1 MTSTSLRVFSGF
13 SVNFDGIVSLLF
25 SPIMVWLVVG
35 GVDDLLLNLFWLRL
49 WFRPKEPV
57 PNIYAEPEKLLAI
70 FVPLWQEHE
79 VVRQMV
85 THNVT
90 SLRYS
95 RYHLFVGGYP
105 NDTATLDAI
114 REMAEQFPQVHL
126 SLVPHDGPTSKADC
140 LNWAYQTMLLYE
152 EQTGT
157 RFDGVITHD
166 AEDIIHPNSLR
177 WLSYYLTSY
186 DMVQVPVLAL
196 PTPVWDSV
204 HGIYIDEFSES
215 QSRDFQVRESLGGF
229 LPGSG
234 VGTGLSRRA
243 LEALAASSENRIFE
257 PSCLTEDYENGFR
270 VNALGC
276 RQTFL
281 PIRVTDGIPMA
292 TREYFPRSWKSAV
305 KQRTRWATGI
315 CWQGWERHGWAGG
328 WRQWWWHW
336 RDRKGTLG
344 NPIGV
349 LCNLLCVYAVLLPER
364 AATLLQGEP
373 MAVWLPFTVGM
384 AVVQTGFRMAIVGRL
399 YGWQLAATVP
409 LRIPLANWINTSA
422 GVRAAWR
429 FAGSKIRR
437 EPLVWLKTQHQ
448 YPNRFALEAHRPT
461 LSEVLVK
468 SGYLEAEALEGK
480 PEARR
485 LQDWLVETGRLSEG
499 DLYEALSLQLCLP
512 ICPVALESLSREV
525 VRSLPAHI
533 VRQHQVVPIRVE
545 QGQLVLAGPEAPPET
560 LLLSLRPYTRLS
572 VKFELVQRSTFD
584 RILVEHL

>member
-1 MTSTSLRVFSGF
+1 M
-13 SVNFDGIVSLLF
+13 I
-25 SPIMVWLVVG
+25 WLVVG
-35 GVDDLLLNLFWLRL
+35 GVDDLVLNLFWLRL

-57 PNIYAEPEKLLAI
+57 PNIYGEPEKLLAI

-95 RYHLFVGGYP
+95 RYHIFVGGYP
-105 NDTATLDAI
+105 NDTPTLEAI
-114 REMAEQFPQVHL
+114 REMEEQFPHLHL

-152 EQTGT
+152 EQTGL
-157 RFDGVITHD
+157 RFDGVVTHD
-166 AEDIIHPNSLR
+166 AEDIIHPDSLR
-177 WLSYYLTSY
+177 WISCYLTQF

-196 PTPVWDSV
+196 RTPVWELV

-215 QSRDFQVRESLGGF
+215 QSRDFQVREAVGGF

-234 VGTGLSRRA
+234 VGTGLSRA
-243 LEALAASSENRIFE
+243 GLEALAASAANRIFE

-270 VNALGC
+270 VKALGL

-281 PIRVTDGIPMA
+281 PIRFIDGIPIA
-292 TREYFPRSWKSAV
+292 TREYFPRTWKSAV

-315 CWQGWERHGWAGG
+315 CWQGWERHGWGGG

-336 RDRKGTLG
+336 RDRKGMIG

-349 LCNLLCVYAVLLPER
+349 LCNLLFVYGVVWPER
-364 AATLLQGEP
+364 AAALLRNEP
-373 MAVWLPFTVGM
+373 TAVLLPFTVGM
-384 AVVQTGFRMAIVGRL
+384 AVLQAGLRMGMVGRIYGWRMAV
-399 YGWQLAATVP
+399 AVP

-422 GVRAAWR
+422 GVRAGWR
-429 FAGSKIRR
+429 FVRSKAGW

-468 SGYLEAEALEGK
+468 SGYLEEAALEGK
-480 PEARR
+480 PAGRR
-485 LQDWLVETGRLSEG
+485 LQDWLVESGRLSEG
-499 DLYEALSLQLCLP
+499 DLYEALSLQLSLP
-512 ICPVALESLSREV
+512 VCPVALETLSREV
-525 VRSLPAHI
+525 VRALPAHI
-533 VRQHQVVPIRVE
+533 VWQHQVVPIRVE
-545 QGQLVLAGPEAPPET
+545 GGDLVLAGPEAPPET
-560 LLLSLRPYTRLS
+560 LSLSLQPYTRLN
-572 VKFELVQRSTFD
+572 VKFELVLRSTFE
-584 RILVEHL
+584 RILGEHL

>member
-1 MTSTSLRVFSGF
+1 MV
-13 SVNFDGIVSLLF
+13 DGIVSLLF

-49 WFRPKEPV
+49 WFRPKEAV

-105 NDTATLDAI
+105 NDTQTLDAV
-114 REMAEQFPQVHL
+114 RAMEEQFPQVHL

-157 RFDGVITHD
+157 RFDGVVTHD
-166 AEDIIHPNSLR
+166 AEDIIHPNSMR
-177 WLSYYLTSY
+177 WLSYYLTDY

-196 PTPVWDSV
+196 PTPVWESV

-215 QSRDFQVRESLGGF
+215 QSRDFQVREALGGF

-234 VGTGLSRRA
+234 VGTGLSRRG
-243 LEALAASSENRIFE
+243 LEALAASAENRIFE

-270 VNALGC
+270 VKELGL

-281 PIRVTDGIPMA
+281 TIRVIGGIPMA
-292 TREYFPRSWKSAV
+292 TREYLPRTWKSAV
-305 KQRTRWATGI
+305 KQRTRWSTGI
-315 CWQGWERHGWAGG
+315 CWQGWARHGWGGG

-336 RDRKGTLG
+336 RDRKGIMG

-349 LCNLLCVYAVLLPER
+349 VCNVLCLYGVMMPER
-364 AATLLQGEP
+364 AAALLREEP
-373 MAVWLPFTVGM
+373 MAVLLPFTVGV
-384 AVVQTGFRMAIVGRL
+384 AILQALTRMGMVGRV
-399 YGWQLAATVP
+399 YGWQMAVTVP
-409 LRIPLANWINTSA
+409 LRIPLANWINTLA
-422 GVRAAWR
+422 GLQAAWR
-429 FAGSKIRR
+429 FLRSQVRR

-468 SGYLEAEALEGK
+468 SGYLEEAALEGK
-480 PEARR
+480 PAGRR
-485 LQDWLVETGRLSEG
+485 LQDWLVESGRLSES
-499 DLYEALSLQLCLP
+499 DLYEALSLQLSLP
-512 ICPVALESLSREV
+512 ICPVAMESLSREV
-525 VRSLPAHI
+525 VRALPAHI
-533 VRQHQVVPIRVE
+533 VRRHQVVPIRVE
-545 QGQLVLAGPEAPPET
+545 GGQLVLAGPEAPPET
-560 LLLSLRPYTRLS
+560 LVLSLRPYTKLH
-572 VKFELVQRSTFD
+572 VKFELVQRSTFEQ
-584 RILVEHL
+584 ILEEHF